1 MTHRP
6 LALGF
11 AELDVGQEVHA
22 TLSLSSTRFD
32 VLVLLP
38 ERHGHDMRQATLPC
52 AAPLPSLHSAEPSVD
67 YHPHSPRPASPA
79 PYQRSTPPLSYA
91 QPHQPALYLEQQ
103 LDPALFSSS
112 HVETRAERPPDGSSL
127 EPTVPHLPLQAP
139 DMVSRSSSVSS
150 SDASSGTVPA
160 SPQQS
165 ALSSL
170 ADTQASLTPAQ
181 PLSSSTVPAAPLD
194 QTANKLQPPLHP
206 FFKPGTFARPK
217 QCDDD
222 SDPEQR
228 RPARSSRTKAPV
240 SYREDLKAVL
250 RADAAH
256 ESARLK
262 EEKRQAQL
270 ANRAQR
276 PLQDKRA
283 KPNAKHAHHDA
294 DGFELVEARVATP
307 IAAGNKS
314 VPSVT
319 ASASQPTS
327 SSKPQPQPAAKIVQP
342 KPLSLAVKGTDAA
355 ATANPHP
362 FFTKKHKQPP
372 PPADSSALSQLNNGA
387 ENETG
392 LPPASDGTAQAP
404 SSKPSASLSGPS
416 SNAAPASWSL
426 FAAPRAS
433 ASKPKKPVQALWPSH
448 EDTHVVGLRDNEQAL
463 LSKARS
469 ELPVFRARWS
479 SRPTPSSR
487 PHIQDAGPPS
497 DFVARMNR
505 ARPDPVLSG
514 ISLADTMD
522 TLDSIDDFVAQYVDA
537 SRLPPLS
544 FSQLVQQGESC
555 QRNGQLWIDAYRPYT
570 AAACLGNEAN
580 AAYLLE
586 WLRRLLV
593 AAPGMVRTTDKKRKT
608 GIQRRVDRRRK
619 KRARRG
625 YSDDE
630 DDSDDMADFI
640 VDDDDQE
647 DGVGEYDETVTDE
660 EWFSRFAKIDRK
672 STLSEDESVEL
683 AASQTTASDGAT
695 TRQELNTATQLQPQ
709 SQFASL
715 EKLTNCIV
723 LSGPSGAGKTASVY
737 ACASELGYEVFEL
750 YPGMGKRS
758 GKELLSA
765 VGDLGR
771 NHMVSSGGVGGGATF
786 KPKLAPS
793 SSATAGTSAGT
804 VRQSL
809 ILIEEADILFEEDKG
824 FWAAVVELVAASK
837 RPVVVVCNE
846 LELVPVHELP
856 VQQVLEFEKPSIDKV
871 VPWLQTVAAG
881 SGRFVTA
888 DKVKDMV
895 LRLDTT
901 ENPSRVAGGADEGVL
916 GVDLRQAMQQ
926 LQFGHIASS
935 RDDAQDDLLQT
946 LAAANADMK
955 DVAHAA
961 ESSSLAD
968 IFERG
973 IGRQADVEASGDFGV
988 DHLSSSRQLGSW
1000 IQLVPQPLGLQQQR
1014 QALTGRMHV
1023 DYRSAF
1029 THLHTTQTGA
1039 ASCSAA
1045 DTSRGA
1051 MCPSIDVQLNHMQ

>member
-1 MTHRP
+1 
-6 LALGF
+6 
-11 AELDVGQEVHA
+11 
-22 TLSLSSTRFD
+22 
-32 VLVLLP
+32 
-38 ERHGHDMRQATLPC
+38 
-52 AAPLPSLHSAEPSVD
+52 
-67 YHPHSPRPASPA
+67 
-79 PYQRSTPPLSYA
+79 
-91 QPHQPALYLEQQ
+91 
-103 LDPALFSSS
+103 
-112 HVETRAERPPDGSSL
+112 
-127 EPTVPHLPLQAP
+127 
-139 DMVSRSSSVSS
+139 
-150 SDASSGTVPA
+150 
-160 SPQQS
+160 
-165 ALSSL
+165 
-170 ADTQASLTPAQ
+170 
-181 PLSSSTVPAAPLD
+181 
-194 QTANKLQPPLHP
+194 
-206 FFKPGTFARPK
+206 
-217 QCDDD
+217 
-222 SDPEQR
+222 
-228 RPARSSRTKAPV
+228 
-240 SYREDLKAVL
+240 
-250 RADAAH
+250 
-256 ESARLK
+256 
-262 EEKRQAQL
+262 
-270 ANRAQR
+270 
-276 PLQDKRA
+276 
-283 KPNAKHAHHDA
+283 
-294 DGFELVEARVATP
+294 
-307 IAAGNKS
+307 
-314 VPSVT
+314 
-319 ASASQPTS
+319 
-327 SSKPQPQPAAKIVQP
+327 
-342 KPLSLAVKGTDAA
+342 
-355 ATANPHP
+355 
-362 FFTKKHKQPP
+362 
-372 PPADSSALSQLNNGA
+372 
-387 ENETG
+387 
-392 LPPASDGTAQAP
+392 
-404 SSKPSASLSGPS
+404 
-416 SNAAPASWSL
+416 
-426 FAAPRAS
+426 
-433 ASKPKKPVQALWPSH
+433 
-448 EDTHVVGLRDNEQAL
+448 
-463 LSKARS
+463 
-469 ELPVFRARWS
+469 
-479 SRPTPSSR
+479 
-487 PHIQDAGPPS
+487 
-497 DFVARMNR
+497 MNR